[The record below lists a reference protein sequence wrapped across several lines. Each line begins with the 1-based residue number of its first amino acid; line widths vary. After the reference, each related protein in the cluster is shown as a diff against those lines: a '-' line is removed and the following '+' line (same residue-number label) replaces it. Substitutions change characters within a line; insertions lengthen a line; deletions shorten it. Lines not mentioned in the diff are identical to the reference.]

1 VELVVR
7 ATVLFFVIWGVTRG
21 LRRRALAE
29 LSPFEMILLVV
40 IGDIVQQGIT
50 QEDYSVTG
58 AILVLATFATW
69 VSLFTWV
76 SFRFPRAERVLEGI
90 PVVVV
95 QDGKA
100 IDEAL
105 KLEQVP
111 MSDLMSA
118 ARQQGVD
125 SLDKIKLAVLEP
137 SGKFSII
144 TNEG

>member
-1 VELVVR
+1 MELVVR
-7 ATVLFFVIWGVTRG
+7 ATVLFFVIWIVTRG

-29 LSPFEMILLVV
+29 LSPFEMILLIV

-58 AILVLATFATW
+58 ATLVLATFATW
-69 VSLFTWV
+69 VSLFTWI
-76 SFRFPRAERVLEGI
+76 SFRFPRAERVLEGL

-100 IDEAL
+100 IHEAL

>member
-1 VELVVR
+1 MELVVR
-7 ATVLFFVIWGVTRG
+7 ATVLFFVIWIVTRG

-29 LSPFEMILLVV
+29 LSPFEMILLIV

-50 QEDYSVTG
+50 QEDYSVTR

-69 VSLFTWV
+69 VSLFTWI
-76 SFRFPRAERVLEGI
+76 SFRFPRAERVLEGL

-100 IDEAL
+100 IHEAL

>member
-1 VELVVR
+1 MELVVR
-7 ATVLFFVIWGVTRG
+7 ATVLFFVIWIVTRG

-69 VSLFTWV
+69 ISLFTWI
-76 SFRFPRAERVLEGI
+76 SYRFPRAERVLEGI
-90 PVVVV
+90 PLVVV

-100 IDEAL
+100 VEQAL

-125 SLDKIKLAVLEP
+125 SLEKIKLAVLEP

-144 TNEG
+144 TKDG

>member
-1 VELVVR
+1 MELVVR
-7 ATVLFFVIWGVTRG
+7 ATVLFFVIWIVTRG

-29 LSPFEMILLVV
+29 LSPFEMILLIV

-69 VSLFTWV
+69 VSLFTWI
-76 SFRFPRAERVLEGI
+76 SFRFPRAERVLEGL

-100 IDEAL
+100 IHEAL

>member
-76 SFRFPRAERVLEGI
+76 SFRFPRAEHVLEGI

>member
-1 VELVVR
+1 
-7 ATVLFFVIWGVTRG
+7 
-21 LRRRALAE
+21 
-29 LSPFEMILLVV
+29 MILLVV

>member
-1 VELVVR
+1 MEIVIR
-7 ATVLFFVIWGVTRG
+7 ATVLFAVIWIVTRG

-50 QEDYSVTG
+50 QEDNSVTG
-58 AILVLATFATW
+58 AITVLATFATLIS
-69 VSLFTWV
+69 VFTWV
-76 SFRFPRAERVLEGI
+76 SWRFPRAERVLEGL

-95 QDGKA
+95 ADGKVV
-100 IDEAL
+100 EHAL
-105 KLEQVP
+105 RLEQVP

-118 ARQQGVD
+118 ARQSGVD
-125 SLDKIKLAVLEP
+125 TLEKIKLAVLEP

-144 TNEG
+144 TKE

>member
-1 VELVVR
+1 MELVVR

>member
-1 VELVVR
+1 MELVVR
-7 ATVLFFVIWGVTRG
+7 ATVLFFVIWIVTRG

-29 LSPFEMILLVV
+29 LSPFEMILLIV

-58 AILVLATFATW
+58 AILVLATSATW
-69 VSLFTWV
+69 VSLFTWI
-76 SFRFPRAERVLEGI
+76 SFRFPRAERVLEGL

-100 IDEAL
+100 IHEAL

>member
-1 VELVVR
+1 MELVVR

-111 MSDLMSA
+111 MSAS
-118 ARQQGVD
+118 
-125 SLDKIKLAVLEP
+125 
-137 SGKFSII
+137 
-144 TNEG
+144 

>member
-7 ATVLFFVIWGVTRG
+7 ATVLFFVIWIVTRR

-29 LSPFEMILLVV
+29 LSPFEMILLIV

-69 VSLFTWV
+69 VSLFTWI
-76 SFRFPRAERVLEGI
+76 SFRFPRAERVLEGL

-100 IDEAL
+100 IHEAL